1 MAANSQ
7 NLHHRLFTGSL
18 VAVVVAVFFILLWM
32 GSRYYPLPVETRF
45 FHESHNSLKPSGS
58 IGHGLGIAGSL
69 CMVVGVSTYMV
80 RKRSKRL
87 ARLGQLRYWLEFHI
101 FLCSLGPLLVLFHTA
116 FKFGGI
122 VAVSFWSMV
131 AVVLSGIAGRFIY
144 NQIPRSIQGREL
156 SLAEVVGIKADFSRE
171 LDNIAAVSGLDIQG
185 LLKSAEGTE
194 AAGKEEKG
202 FKGFIDSY
210 LQEIKTRGRVKQALN
225 RLDIPSVLK
234 NKTLDLIRNELVLR
248 RKIQRLQQMQ
258 KLFRSWHVVHLP
270 FALIMLVI
278 MIVHVIITLALGY
291 KWIF

>member
-1 MAANSQ
+1 MAVNSHTM
-7 NLHHRLFTGSL
+7 HHRLFTGSL
-18 VAVVVAVFFILLWM
+18 VTVVVAVFFILLWM
-32 GSRYYPLPVETRF
+32 GSHYYPLPVESRF
-45 FHESHNSLKPSGS
+45 FDESHASLKPSGS

-69 CMVVGVSTYMV
+69 CMVIGVSTYMI

-171 LDNIAAVSGLDIQG
+171 LDNIASVSGLDIEG
-185 LLKSAEGTE
+185 LLKSAEATE
-194 AAGKEEKG
+194 PDRKEEKG
-202 FKGFIDSY
+202 FKGFMDAY
-210 LQEIKTRGRVKQALN
+210 LQEIKTRSRVKQALKH
-225 RLDIPSVLK
+225 LDLPAAVK

>member
-1 MAANSQ
+1 MAANRL
-7 NLHHRLFTGSL
+7 NLHHRLFTWTL
-18 VAVVVAVFFILLWM
+18 ATVVVAVFFMLLWM
-32 GSRYYPLPVETRF
+32 GSSYYPLPVETRF
-45 FHESHNSLKPSGS
+45 FHESHASLKPSGS

-69 CMVVGVSTYMV
+69 CMLVGVSTYMV

-171 LDNIAAVSGLDIQG
+171 LENLATVSGLDIQG
-185 LLKSAEGTE
+185 LLKSAEETE
-194 AAGKEEKG
+194 AIGKEEKG
-202 FKGFIDSY
+202 LRGFLHSY
-210 LQEIKTRGRVKQALN
+210 LSEIKTRSRVKQALS
-225 RLDIPSVLK
+225 RLEIPASLK
-234 NKTLDLIRNELVLR
+234 SKTLDLIRNELVLR